1 MKIFIIFLLALFF
14 NACASVKLEQIKQEQ
29 ISQKIFEDFN
39 ASYPWWQRYKSED
52 LNQIVQSV
60 IDNNKDLNV
69 ARINLLSTLT
79 RYKLL
84 KVDFYPTLS
93 GNLGANIKRN
103 LENGSENSG
112 FSNGLM
118 LNYELDI
125 YAKISD
131 KVASSKFLAKSSEY
145 ELQKLKLDIV
155 NLTINSIFELV
166 YFNDV
171 DILLNE
177 HYNNLEQML
186 EIYTSKLEFG
196 KIEYIDLLNI
206 KKSLLN
212 TKQNI
217 ITNLQNK
224 ETTLKNLKDLL
235 GFENEKLL
243 QKISTYTLKDF
254 SLDKVNFDIDLKM
267 LAYTPQMQAKLNL
280 LKSSY
285 KNYSSVQK
293 NILPSVKILGSIDGS
308 SEKFNDSFKFLFLG
322 GNVAIDLPFLDFY
335 KIKQNIKISEYE
347 YNIRLLEY
355 KDTLQKTLND
365 FKLCYEND
373 KYFNLLLK
381 LTDEISTN
389 QAQIASLYL
398 EKYNLGRNELKDY
411 LDADTLLVN
420 SLQEL
425 SRARLALLKNINLY
439 HSIVLISD

>member
-1 MKIFIIFLLALFF
+1 MFI
-14 NACASVKLEQIKQEQ
+14 
-29 ISQKIFEDFN
+29 
-39 ASYPWWQRYKSED
+39 
-52 LNQIVQSV
+52 
-60 IDNNKDLNV
+60 
-69 ARINLLSTLT
+69 
-79 RYKLL
+79 
-84 KVDFYPTLS
+84 
-93 GNLGANIKRN
+93 
-103 LENGSENSG
+103 
-112 FSNGLM
+112 
-118 LNYELDI
+118 
-125 YAKISD
+125 
-131 KVASSKFLAKSSEY
+131 
-145 ELQKLKLDIV
+145 
-155 NLTINSIFELV
+155 
-166 YFNDV
+166 
-171 DILLNE
+171 
-177 HYNNLEQML
+177 
-186 EIYTSKLEFG
+186 
-196 KIEYIDLLNI
+196 
-206 KKSLLN
+206 
-212 TKQNI
+212 KQNI

-308 SEKFNDSFKFLFLG
+308 NEKFNDSFKFLFLG

-335 KIKQNIKISEYE
+335 RIKQNIKISEYE
-347 YNIRLLEY
+347 YNVRLLEY